1 MEKNSLW
8 KNIRNKAKENK
19 RTGATPKKPTAEMLK
34 QESKIKANS
43 KMMGGVIGGLK
54 GGPTFKV
61 NSGLGGLAVA
71 GGLALAA
78 SKLFNNDP
86 SPECLPV
93 KVPVP
98 DNVILAFAAI
108 VLVPSNFKYLDVNN
122 VPASVIVPN
131 VDILPS
137 AFIVNVFVEPE

>member
-34 QESKIKANS
+34 QERKIKANS

-61 NSGLGGLAVA
+61 NSGLGGLAAA

-78 SKLFNNDP
+78 SKLFGKGDV
-86 SPECLPV
+86 LPDV
-93 KVPVP
+93 GKM
-98 DNVILAFAAI
+98 
-108 VLVPSNFKYLDVNN
+108 KYGGKMKNC
-122 VPASVIVPN
+122 
-131 VDILPS
+131 
-137 AFIVNVFVEPE
+137 

>member
-19 RTGATPKKPTAEMLK
+19 RTGATPKKPTDKMLE
-34 QESKIKANS
+34 QERKIKANS

-61 NSGLGGLAVA
+61 NSGLGGLAAV

-78 SKLFNNDP
+78 SKLFGKGDV
-86 SPECLPV
+86 LPDV
-93 KVPVP
+93 GKM
-98 DNVILAFAAI
+98 
-108 VLVPSNFKYLDVNN
+108 KYGGKMKNC
-122 VPASVIVPN
+122 
-131 VDILPS
+131 
-137 AFIVNVFVEPE
+137 

>member
-34 QESKIKANS
+34 QERKIKANS

-61 NSGLGGLAVA
+61 NSGLGTAIAA

-78 SKLFNNDP
+78 SKLFGGKGDV
-86 SPECLPV
+86 LPDV
-93 KVPVP
+93 GKM
-98 DNVILAFAAI
+98 
-108 VLVPSNFKYLDVNN
+108 KYGGKMKNC
-122 VPASVIVPN
+122 
-131 VDILPS
+131 
-137 AFIVNVFVEPE
+137 